1 MIHNM
6 LDTLDALEAARKV
19 AVPNILKDKLDA
31 GQPVYAFSVKFIT
44 NPEIVHY
51 IAAAGYDAILIDMEH
66 GTVQMDVASTMSTS
80 ALAIGWVMR

>member
-6 LDTLDALEAARKV
+6 QNASDALEAARKV
-19 AVPNILKDKLDA
+19 AVPNILKEKLDA
-31 GQPVYAFSVKFIT
+31 GQPVYAFSIKFIN

-51 IAAAGYDAILIDMEH
+51 VAAAGYDAVLIDMEH

-80 ALAIGWVMR
+80 SLAVG